1 MTDTTR
7 TMQPAV
13 AKDKPAA
20 DLVKDLS
27 EQVSRLVRDE
37 LQLAKVE
44 MTSKGKRAGA
54 GAGMLGGSGILA
66 LYGIGCLLAAA
77 VIGLAIVL
85 PAWLATLIVG
95 AAVLAIAGMAALIG
109 RNKLKAAAP
118 PVPEQAVDSVKA
130 DVAEVKEGTRR

>member
-1 MTDTTR
+1 
-7 TMQPAV
+7 MQPAV

-66 LYGIGCLLAAA
+66 LHGIGCLLAAA

>member
-1 MTDTTR
+1 
-7 TMQPAV
+7 MQPAV